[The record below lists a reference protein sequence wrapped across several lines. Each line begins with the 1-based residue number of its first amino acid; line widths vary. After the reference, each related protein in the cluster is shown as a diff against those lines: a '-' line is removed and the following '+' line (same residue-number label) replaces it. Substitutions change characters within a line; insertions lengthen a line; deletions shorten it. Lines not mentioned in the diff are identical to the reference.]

1 MCLVPLDD
9 IYLGAQVARIKLKGG
24 GIEKSWT
31 DRGEFKSALDTR
43 LKGLLKTRDKKKKE
57 IIKKFRNIFLNIL
70 RSCEVSKTFKEKLR
84 L

>member
-1 MCLVPLDD
+1 MFVPLDD

-43 LKGLLKTRDKKKKE
+43 LQGLLKRMKTRDKKKKE
-57 IIKKFRNIFLNIL
+57 IIKKFRNIFPQYFEEL
-70 RSCEVSKTFKEKLR
+70 
-84 L
+84 

>member
-31 DRGEFKSALDTR
+31 DRGEFKSAFDRR

-57 IIKKFRNIFLNIL
+57 IIKNSGIFFLNI
-70 RSCEVSKTFKEKLR
+70 
-84 L
+84 